1 MAPEPWR
8 PRSFDP
14 FARPGMTHSVAWIG
28 TASGPELAWAREA
41 VGELAEVHAYAD
53 IHAVSAAVPG
63 PPWPAVVLLAG
74 DVAGR
79 WGLADLTSISRRWPL
94 APLVSVATGIVE
106 GRRRS
111 GPPLPAAEEVPWSE
125 LPARLAWWLADRTA
139 GRPGTLGLPTTARR
153 EERALEAAAAL
164 RPTTRRVAAR
174 VSVAAERPIDLEG
187 LADVV
192 AASGRDVLR
201 RTCGR
206 PPLDEPADILVWD
219 AECLGPAHL
228 AWLRLL
234 AANRPDLGMVVIDS
248 FPRPET
254 ALAALGAG
262 AAAVLGRPLS
272 PEALAGA
279 FWRLESGL
287 SAGLGRAGT
296 HG

>member
-1 MAPEPWR
+1 
-8 PRSFDP
+8 
-14 FARPGMTHSVAWIG
+14 MTHSVAWIG
-28 TASGPELAWAREA
+28 PASGPELAWTRGA
-41 VGELAEVHAYAD
+41 VAELADVHEFPD
-53 IHAVSAAVPG
+53 TEAACAAAAG

-74 DVAGR
+74 DMSGR
-79 WGLADLTSISRRWPL
+79 WGLADLTALARRWPL
-94 APLVSVATGIVE
+94 APLVSVATSIVD

-111 GPPLPAAEEVPWSE
+111 GPPLPATEEVPWSE
-125 LPARLAWWLADRTA
+125 VPARLAWWLADRAA

-164 RPTTRRVAAR
+164 RPAPRPAAAR

-192 AASGRDVLR
+192 TASGRDVLR

-206 PPLDEPADILVWD
+206 PPLDEPAEILVWD
-219 AECLGPAHL
+219 CECLGAAHL

-234 AANRPDLGMVVIDS
+234 AANRPELRVVVIDS

-254 ALAALGAG
+254 ALAALGVG
-262 AAAVLGRPLS
+262 AAAVLGRPLA

-279 FWRLESGL
+279 FSRLESGP
-287 SAGLGRAGT
+287 SAGLGRT
-296 HG
+296 DEHR